1 MSSHQA
7 IQVVAGII
15 ENDQGQVLIAQ
26 RPEGKKLAGM
36 WEFPGGKIDLGESG
50 EAALKREL
58 KEELELDVRIVKD
71 LGVFPHSYSWG
82 SIDLRAYVVSA
93 LTPPQKTQDVHA
105 FKWVEATEIKR
116 EELAP
121 ADIRPLD
128 FYLTS
133 RLKAE

>member
-1 MSSHQA
+1 MSSRGV

-15 ENDQGQVLIAQ
+15 ENEQGQVLLAQ
-26 RPEGKKLAGM
+26 RPEGKKLAGL

-82 SIDLRAYVVSA
+82 LIDLRVYVVSA
-93 LTPPQKTQDVHA
+93 LSTPQKTPDVHA
-105 FKWVEATEIKR
+105 FKWVDASEIKR

-121 ADIRPLD
+121 ADIEPLD

-133 RLKAE
+133 RPKTE